1 MRYADLGQAEGITHQ
16 EHRKQGESS
25 FFFMVGYERYPASSR
40 ALFYGNEKMIRPEYQ
55 FWLVSDIRR
64 LVYQGFLHVLL
75 AVTRMFCTT
84 PFC

>member
-1 MRYADLGQAEGITHQ
+1 MQIWGK
-16 EHRKQGESS
+16 RKASRIKNNIENKGKQL
-25 FFFMVGYERYPASSR
+25 FFIMVGYERYPASSR

-64 LVYQGFLHVLL
+64 LVYQEFLHVLL